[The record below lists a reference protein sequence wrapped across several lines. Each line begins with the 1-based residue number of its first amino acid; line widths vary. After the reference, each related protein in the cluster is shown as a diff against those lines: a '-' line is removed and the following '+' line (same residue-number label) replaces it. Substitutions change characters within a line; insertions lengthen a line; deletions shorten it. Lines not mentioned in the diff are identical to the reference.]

1 MRNNPHADPDP
12 FWVFEHTAWERSA
25 RPYHNFWTR
34 LTSQAI
40 DPLLSGV
47 LGSNT
52 TRILDIATGAGNV
65 AQTAV
70 RKGMRVV
77 GVDFSTAML
86 AQGRKRYRDVDF
98 CEGDAEALPFAD
110 NSFDAVVINFGLLH
124 FGRPEQA
131 LGEAYRVLH
140 PGGRIGFTVWATPE
154 TAIGFQIM
162 LQAIEA
168 HGDPN
173 VPLPEGP
180 PFFRF
185 SNPTESKRTLREVGF
200 TNPVITKVQQTWRLS
215 SADDLFVAFYEG
227 TARTGGL
234 LRAQSRE
241 ALDSIRASVIEA
253 ASAYEKDGVVE
264 IPMPAIL
271 TFSAKAVV
279 LKTSIEH

>member
-1 MRNNPHADPDP
+1 MRNNPHADPNP

-52 TRILDIATGAGNV
+52 TRILDVATGAGNV
-65 AQTAV
+65 AQAAV
-70 RKGMRVV
+70 RKGTRVV

-86 AQGRKRYRDVDF
+86 AQGRKRYQDVDF

-131 LGEAYRVLH
+131 VGEAYRVLH
-140 PGGRIGFTVWATPE
+140 PGGRIGFTVWATPK

-173 VPLPEGP
+173 VRLPEGP

-185 SNPTESKRTLREVGF
+185 SNPAESKRTLREVGF

-271 TFSAKAVV
+271 TSAQKPWC
-279 LKTSIEH
+279 

>member
-1 MRNNPHADPDP
+1 MRNNPYADPDP

-25 RPYHNFWTR
+25 QPYHNFWTR
-34 LTSQAI
+34 LTNQAI
-40 DPLLSGV
+40 GPLLSGV

-52 TRILDIATGAGNV
+52 TRILDVATGAGNV

-70 RKGMRVV
+70 RGGTKVV

-86 AQGRKRYRDVDF
+86 VQARKQYPDVDL

-131 LGEAYRVLH
+131 LGEAYRVLR
-140 PGGRIGFTVWATPE
+140 PGGRIGFTVWATPK

-162 LQAIEA
+162 LQAIEI

-185 SNPTESKRTLREVGF
+185 SSSSESRRTLREVGF
-200 TNPVITKVQQTWRLS
+200 TNTSITEVQQTWRLS

-234 LRAQSRE
+234 LRAQSSA
-241 ALDSIRASVIEA
+241 ALTAIRTAVIKA
-253 ASAYEKDGVVE
+253 TSAYEKDGVVE

-271 TFSAKAVV
+271 TSAQKPRC
-279 LKTSIEH
+279 

>member
-1 MRNNPHADPDP
+1 MTHHLRPDP
-12 FWVFEHTAWERSA
+12 FWTFEHTAWERSA
-25 RPYHNFWTR
+25 RAYHNFWTR
-34 LTSQAI
+34 LTNQTI
-40 DPLLSGV
+40 EPLLSAV
-47 LGSNT
+47 QSSDT
-52 TRILDIATGAGNV
+52 TRLLDVATGAGNV
-65 AQTAV
+65 AQAAV
-70 RKGMRVV
+70 GKGARVV

-86 AQGRKRYRDVDF
+86 AQARKQNPEVDF
-98 CEGDAEALPFAD
+98 CEGDAEVLPFAD

-124 FGRPEQA
+124 FGNPEQA
-131 LGEAYRVLH
+131 LGEVYRVLR

-162 LQAIEA
+162 LRAIET

-185 SNPTESKRTLREVGF
+185 SDPTESERTLQAIGF
-200 TNPVITKVQQTWRLS
+200 THPSITEVQQMWQLS
-215 SADDLFVAFYEG
+215 SPDDLFVAFYEG

-241 ALDSIRASVIEA
+241 ALDNIRTAAIKA
-253 ASAYEKDGVVE
+253 ASAHEKDGIVE

-271 TFSAKAVV
+271 TSAQKPRY
-279 LKTSIEH
+279 

>member
-1 MRNNPHADPDP
+1 MRNNQHADPDP

-25 RPYHNFWTR
+25 RPYRNFWTR

-40 DPLLSGV
+40 GPLLSGV

-52 TRILDIATGAGNV
+52 TRILDVATGAGNV

-70 RKGMRVV
+70 RGGTRVV

-86 AQGRKRYRDVDF
+86 AQAREQHPDVDF

-131 LGEAYRVLH
+131 LGEAYRVLC

-168 HGDPN
+168 HGDPS

-185 SNPTESKRTLREVGF
+185 SNPAESKRTLQEVGF
-200 TNPVITKVQQTWRLS
+200 INPVTTEVQQTWQLS

-234 LRAQSRE
+234 LRAQSSE
-241 ALDSIRASVIEA
+241 ALTAIRAAVIKA
-253 ASAYEKDGVVE
+253 ASTYEKDSVVE

-271 TFSAKAVV
+271 TSAQKPRC
-279 LKTSIEH
+279 